1 MVARLI
7 SPSRITAWL
16 ACPHTLT
23 LQHRVETKQIE
34 LVNGGLSEMARVL
47 MAKGQAHEDA
57 VLARYEASG
66 RSILRVPA
74 RITPDHP
81 TPDDAGGRRAA
92 GFPSGW
98 EPFAAWV
105 ERIGNPM
112 ADGWDVI
119 YQLPM
124 IHDGVRGIADFVVR
138 VEATVDAPAHYE
150 AVDAKL
156 ARQAAKPGHVLQ
168 LCFYADALEAQT
180 GYRGEQI
187 HLALGSGATE
197 SIRLAEVDAYWRR
210 VKRPLE
216 RALDAAA
223 TADTAPV
230 PCSHCEFCEFANH
243 CEGEWRRNDSLVFV
257 AGIRSTERVALI
269 DAGIDTLTEL
279 ARVDPDR
286 AADRTG
292 VAHLDR
298 LAAQADLQVRTRAQP
313 DGSKPLFHLLEHPA
327 SGSDPVSDDV
337 GLVQPEPI
345 GLEALP
351 PPSVGDVFLDF
362 EGHPFWT
369 PEAGLFF
376 LLGLIERSDAS
387 ISTHDDDPR
396 LDGPHDEWEF
406 VQFWA
411 HDLSEEASATEAL
424 IQHLADRRRRFPD
437 MHVYHYNHT
446 ERTALER
453 LTTEHGVAELTLEE
467 MIATGLF
474 IDLFT
479 IVKGAVRIGAE
490 SYGLKDVERLTA
502 YERGHDIDRGAGAVV
517 EYERWMSEPRRDLR
531 DQSMLDRIASYN
543 EDDVRATR
551 AVRDWLVS
559 HRPADLAWR
568 APVLDLVAPTPE
580 LDARIEALHRFD
592 VATPEHSM
600 GDLLGYWRRER
611 RAAAADAY
619 RLSVAEADDQLTSS
633 RVITGLSFLF
643 LDDQVSETTGKQLK
657 WPAAVFSYPP
667 QPIDD
672 EIGPGTTVIQAFS
685 EQHWGFF
692 KVAAIDTAACRLRLH
707 WHGDHQASGIRPT
720 SVVLHETFQ
729 EGAKLDALMVLAD
742 QMLAGEANRV
752 GHAMLR
758 RDAPRFAVGCTGPAG
773 GEFTGDIDDICSW
786 ATQLDHSC
794 VAIQGPP
801 GTGKTYTGAQ
811 IIRALVNAGQR
822 VGVTAMTHLANDNL
836 MAAVVE
842 RFRED
847 GALGDLRA
855 VRKHDVARVP
865 GVSYVNDNTK
875 CAEGDFNVVAGTPWL
890 HASRAMRDHPVE
902 VLVIDEAGQLSLA
915 DAIAASISATNVIL
929 LGDPQQLPQVA
940 QASHPHGSGAS
951 ALEHMLNGAPTIPPD
966 QGVFLDTTRRMH
978 SSVNGFISDVMYEG
992 RLGVHESCER
1002 QTTQQGTGLRWLR
1015 VVHDGC
1021 DTSSDVE
1028 AQRIAEQ
1035 LRSLMDTSWTNQHG
1049 ESTLL
1054 RPADFMVVAPYN
1066 DQVRLIR
1073 KVLSSNKRTAKV
1085 EVGTVDRFQ
1094 GREAA
1099 VVLFSMATSSADY
1112 MPRSADFLFSKNRLN
1127 VAISRA
1133 RCLAFLVCTDKLLAT
1148 RAKTVEE
1155 MRMIGALCSFVER
1168 ATAV

>member
-1 MVARLI
+1 M
-7 SPSRITAWL
+7 
-16 ACPHTLT
+16 
-23 LQHRVETKQIE
+23 
-34 LVNGGLSEMARVL
+34 L

-66 RSILRVPA
+66 RSILHVPA
-74 RITPDHP
+74 RITPDLP
-81 TPDDAGGRRAA
+81 APDGADGPCANDLPG
-92 GFPSGW
+92 GW

-105 ERIGNPM
+105 ERVGNPM

-124 IHDGVRGIADFVVR
+124 IHDGVRGVADFIVR
-138 VEATVDAPAHYE
+138 VEATRDAPAHYE
-150 AVDAKL
+150 VVDAKL

-168 LCFYADALEAQT
+168 LCFYADALEALT
-180 GYRGEQI
+180 GHRGEQI

-210 VKRPLE
+210 LKRPLE

-223 TADTAPV
+223 TADTTAV
-230 PCSHCEFCEFANH
+230 PCSHCEFCEFAEH
-243 CEGEWRRNDSLVFV
+243 CEREWRRDDSLVFV
-257 AGIRSTERVALI
+257 AGIRSADRLALI
-269 DAGIDTLTEL
+269 DAGIDTMTDL
-279 ARVDPDR
+279 AEVDP
-286 AADRTG
+286 AGATALTG

-298 LAAQADLQVRTRAQP
+298 LAAQADLQVRTRDRP
-313 DGSKPLFHLLEHPA
+313 DGSKPLFEILARPSDEA
-327 SGSDPVSDDV
+327 DPVSGDV
-337 GLVQPEPI
+337 DVVQAEPV
-345 GLEALP
+345 GFEALP
-351 PPSVGDVFLDF
+351 PPSAGDVFLDF

-369 PEAGLFF
+369 PESGLFF
-376 LLGLIERSDAS
+376 LFGLIERSDSS
-387 ISTHDDDPR
+387 ITAHDDDPR
-396 LDGPHDEWEF
+396 LEGPHDEWEF
-406 VQFWA
+406 VPFWA
-411 HDLSEEASATEAL
+411 HDHGEEASATAAL
-424 IQHLADRRRRFPD
+424 IQHLADRRRRFPH

-453 LTTEHGVAELTLEE
+453 LTIEHGVAELPLEE

-474 IDLFT
+474 VDLFA
-479 IVKGAVRIGAE
+479 IVKGAVQIGAE

-517 EYERWMSEPRRDLR
+517 EYERWMSEPERVSRDR
-531 DQSMLDRIASYN
+531 SILDRIASYN

-551 AVRDWLVS
+551 AVRDWLVR
-559 HRPADLAWR
+559 HRPADVAWR
-568 APVLDLVAPTPE
+568 APVLDLVAPDPE
-580 LDARIEALHRFD
+580 LDARIEALHRFE
-592 VATPEHSM
+592 VASPEHRM

-619 RLSVAEADDQLTSS
+619 RLSIAETDDQLTSS
-633 RVITGLSFLF
+633 RVITGLSFQL
-643 LDDQVSETTGKQLK
+643 LEDQFSETTGKPLK

-667 QPIDD
+667 QSVDD
-672 EIGPGTTVIQAFS
+672 EIGPGSTVIQAFS
-685 EQHWGFF
+685 QQHWGFF
-692 KVAAIDTAACRLRLH
+692 KVAAIDTAARRLRLH

-742 QMLAGEANRV
+742 QMLAGDATRV

-758 RDAPRFAVGCTGPAG
+758 RDAPRFATEGAGPDG
-773 GEFTGDIDDICSW
+773 GVFTAEIDDICRW
-786 ATQLDHSC
+786 ATQLDHGC

-811 IIRALVNAGQR
+811 IIRALVNAGRR

-842 RFRED
+842 RFTAD

-855 VRKHDVARVP
+855 VRKHDTARVP
-865 GVSYVNDNTK
+865 GVSYINDNTK
-875 CAEGDFNVVAGTPWL
+875 CAEGDFNVVSGTPWL
-890 HASRAMRDHPVE
+890 HASRAMRDHPVD

-951 ALEHMLNGAPTIPPD
+951 ALEHMLNGAPTMPPD

-978 SSVNGFISDVMYEG
+978 SSVNGFISEVMYEG

-1002 QTTQQGTGLRWLR
+1002 QVTREGTGLRWLR

-1021 DTSSDVE
+1021 DTSSEIE
-1028 AQRIAEQ
+1028 AQRIAER
-1035 LRSLMDTSWTNQHG
+1035 LRSLMDTPWTDQHG
-1049 ESTLL
+1049 ETKLL

-1073 KVLSSNKRTAKV
+1073 NVLGSNKRTAKV

-1155 MRMIGALCSFVER
+1155 IKMIGALCSFVER
-1168 ATAV
+1168 ATVV